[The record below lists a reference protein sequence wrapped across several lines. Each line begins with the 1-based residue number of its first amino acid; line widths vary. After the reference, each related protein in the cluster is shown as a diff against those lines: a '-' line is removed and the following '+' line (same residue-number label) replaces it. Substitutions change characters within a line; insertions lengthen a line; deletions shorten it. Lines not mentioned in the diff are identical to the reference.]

1 MSAAQEQRQHGS
13 RWRVAYLALRD
24 VGTTALALWGVWH
37 QEHTGKVNPWLL
49 LTYVVILG
57 LVPAS
62 HALALL
68 RAPSWPGSPDTAQAP
83 DTALSP
89 R

>member
-1 MSAAQEQRQHGS
+1 MSTVPLSPS
-13 RWRVAYLALRD
+13 RWRAAFYAVRD
-24 VGTTALALWGVWH
+24 LGTTGLALWGIWH
-37 QEHTGKVNPWLL
+37 QEHTGHVQPWLL
-49 LTYVVILG
+49 LTYVVVLG
-57 LVPAS
+57 LIPAS

-68 RAPSWPGSPDTAQAP
+68 RAPAEQMPPSAPTGTSAP

>member
-1 MSAAQEQRQHGS
+1 MSTAQQPTSTRV
-13 RWRVAYLALRD
+13 WAVAYRAIKD
-24 VGTTALALWGVWH
+24 VGLTGLALWGIWH
-37 QEHTGKVNPWLL
+37 QEHTGHVQPWLL
-49 LTYVVILG
+49 LTYVVVLG
-57 LVPAS
+57 LIPAS

-68 RAPSWPGSPDTAQAP
+68 RLPAGPESPDTTRTP

>member
-1 MSAAQEQRQHGS
+1 MTG
-13 RWRVAYLALRD
+13 
-24 VGTTALALWGVWH
+24 LALWGVWH

-57 LVPAS
+57 LIPAS

-68 RAPSWPGSPDTAQAP
+68 RVPSTSASPDTASAP
-83 DTALSP
+83 DTGLLP